1 MSVDKPNAH
10 VSHREVRQQIKL
22 PFSKAVE
29 ISLKSIK
36 IRFARSIITAAG
48 IMLGI
53 AFFASVRMSAEFS
66 VIHEKIVNET
76 VAAFQAGKLH
86 HITEDQTRMISSAT
100 TDVKAAKQDA
110 LAARERLDW
119 LSIMALIVCTVGITN
134 AMLMSVTERYKEI
147 GTMKCLGAL
156 DSFIVK
162 LFFIESCLTGF
173 ISSVIGFLL
182 GWFIISLVHIFTDG
196 LPAFGA
202 QYWTSSLTLFG
213 LSVLIGTFLTFIAT
227 IPPAFRAAQ
236 MPPAAALR
244 VEI

>member
-1 MSVDKPNAH
+1 MSVEQQNGH
-10 VSHREVRQQIKL
+10 RSHAEIRKQIKL
-22 PFSKAVE
+22 PFSKALE

-53 AFFASVRMSAEFS
+53 AFFASVRMAAQFS
-66 VIHEKIVNET
+66 DIEGHIVQQT
-76 VAAFQAGKLH
+76 VALFKEGKIIH
-86 HITEDQTRMISSAT
+86 PTDDQTRMINSANSNDT
-100 TDVKAAKQDA
+100 ASKEDAVSAK
-110 LAARERLDW
+110 ERLNW

-162 LFFIESCLTGF
+162 LFFIESCLVGF
-173 ISSVIGFLL
+173 ISSFIGFFV
-182 GWFIISLVHIFTDG
+182 GWFVISLVHIFTDG
-196 LPAFGA
+196 IVAFGA
-202 QYWTSSLTLFG
+202 QFWFGSLQLFG
-213 LSVLIGTFLTFIAT
+213 WSVFIGTFLTFIAT
-227 IPPAFRAAQ
+227 IPPAVRAAQ